1 MVDQQADEPNRCS
14 SDVVIWRKDDVGLVP
29 CPRREL
35 MEARRRLSIGGV
47 SRVRLGCLLAPLSAP
62 GAGSGGLEL
71 ERVDED
77 GAAGV
82 DAVCWGAAGATGA
95 GSFRS

>member
-1 MVDQQADEPNRCS
+1 M
-14 SDVVIWRKDDVGLVP
+14 
-29 CPRREL
+29 
-35 MEARRRLSIGGV
+35 
-47 SRVRLGCLLAPLSAP
+47 LAPLSAS

-82 DAVCWGAAGATGA
+82 DAVCWGAAVEAEAADELVGVA
-95 GSFRS
+95 G